1 MSTKHDRIAFY
12 GRLRPGPADYDKMHL
27 TDIYGRFNNKYSRLG
42 KSAHSGQF
50 GRQERTSAFS
60 HTVQKPGPGPGA
72 YRESSAFGHYMSK

>member
-1 MSTKHDRIAFY
+1 MSKYGRTATPGVIKQPTAGGTMSTKHDRIAFY

-60 HTVQKPGPGPGA
+60 HTV
-72 YRESSAFGHYMSK
+72 